1 MELHSLYAG
10 WTEIVLTHYLT
21 GGSGEKSAMKHVKM
35 TAFDCPDAWFQALS
49 HIWNEGD
56 AFQVGYGSEETETKK
71 LNLSIEINCPETRP
85 LVSDKAPCD
94 IKYIQ
99 GYALEYLWCGEKQD
113 ETYTYGSRL
122 NNPINQIAEAIE
134 RYAQEQ
140 RDRQVTLVV
149 RVPEDIKKYVGA
161 KRHEPPCLSIIDT
174 EILEGKMHLTCYF
187 RSWDAYAGL
196 PANIAGLQLFNEA
209 FVSEINRRG
218 NLSLKT
224 GKLIFH
230 SKNCHIYQRQFKLVK
245 ELLEPKSS
253 VDNISRMSKTMKGT
267 SKEEQGK

>member
-1 MELHSLYAG
+1 VPFDG
-10 WTEIVLTHYLT
+10 WLWRKRAL
-21 GGSGEKSAMKHVKM
+21 KHVKI

-56 AFQVGYGSEETETKK
+56 AFQVGYGSEISETKK
-71 LNLSIEINCPETRP
+71 LNLTIEITHPENRP

-94 IKYIQ
+94 MKYVQ
-99 GYALEYLWCGEKQD
+99 GYALTYLWCGEKQD

-122 NNPINQIAEAIE
+122 NEPVNQIEEAIN
-134 RYAQEQ
+134 RYVQEQ
-140 RDRQVTLVV
+140 NDRQVTLVV
-149 RVPEDIKKYVGA
+149 RLPDDIKKYRG
-161 KRHEPPCLSIIDT
+161 KEKHEPPCLSLIDT
-174 EILEGKMHLTCYF
+174 EILDGRMHLTCYF

-209 FVSEINRRG
+209 LVSEINARG

-230 SKNCHIYQRQFKLVK
+230 SKNCHIYHRQNKLVK

-253 VDNISRMSKTMKGT
+253 AGAVPRMATTMKGAL
-267 SKEEQGK
+267 KEDFKEK

>member
-1 MELHSLYAG
+1 VFNGLF
-10 WTEIVLTHYLT
+10 WR
-21 GGSGEKSAMKHVKM
+21 KSVIKHVKI

-56 AFQVGYGSEETETKK
+56 IFHVGYGSEETETKK
-71 LNLSIEINCPETRP
+71 LNLSIEIKRPENRP

-94 IKYIQ
+94 IKYVQ

-122 NNPINQIAEAIE
+122 NKPINQIEAAID
-134 RYAQEQ
+134 RYVQEQ
-140 RDRQVTLVV
+140 CDRQVTLVI
-149 RVPEDIKKYVGA
+149 RLPEDIKKYVGT
-161 KRHEPPCLSIIDT
+161 KRHEPPCLSLIDT

-209 FVSEINRRG
+209 FVSEINARG
-218 NLSLKT
+218 HLALAT

-253 VDNISRMSKTMKGT
+253 ASAVPRMATTMKGS
-267 SKEEQGK
+267 SKENRSEK